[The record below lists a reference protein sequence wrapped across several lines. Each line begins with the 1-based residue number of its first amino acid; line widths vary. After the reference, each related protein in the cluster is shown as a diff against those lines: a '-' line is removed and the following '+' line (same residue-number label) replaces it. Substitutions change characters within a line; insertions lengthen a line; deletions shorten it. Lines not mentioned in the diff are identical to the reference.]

1 MRARMNKHTQ
11 SPNGIVPHRTSLDE
25 HFATI
30 EAILADLREKV
41 DNSRAATKLA
51 EEPRQSFS
59 PEQRV
64 DLVRQMLGRLG
75 SVTASEVQRET
86 GISHTTA
93 MRVLHT
99 LARGGEGIMVFEP
112 AGPTFRI
119 RLWHPDR
126 VILDHVVR

>member
-1 MRARMNKHTQ
+1 MTTQ
-11 SPNGIVPHRTSLDE
+11 LRYTDQLTD

-41 DNSRAATKLA
+41 EKSRSAVKAP
-51 EEPRQSFS
+51 EPSQALGA
-59 PEQRV
+59 EQRV
-64 DLVRQMLGRLG
+64 GLARQMLARLG
-75 SVTASEVQRET
+75 SITASEVQRET

-99 LARGGEGIMVFEP
+99 LARAGEGIMVFEP

>member
-1 MRARMNKHTQ
+1 MRPAIPPGMATQ
-11 SPNGIVPHRTSLDE
+11 LRYTDQLTD

-41 DNSRAATKLA
+41 ERSRAAVKA
-51 EEPRQSFS
+51 PEPSQALGA
-59 PEQRV
+59 EQRV
-64 DLVRQMLGRLG
+64 ELARQMLARLG
-75 SVTASEVQRET
+75 SITASEVQRET

-99 LARGGEGIMVFEP
+99 LARNQEGIMVFEP